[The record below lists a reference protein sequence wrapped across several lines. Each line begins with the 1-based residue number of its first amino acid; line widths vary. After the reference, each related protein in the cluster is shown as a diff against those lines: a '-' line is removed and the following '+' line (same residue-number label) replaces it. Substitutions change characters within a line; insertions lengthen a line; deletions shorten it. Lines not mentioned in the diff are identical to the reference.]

1 MLLVS
6 LRRCNFAAGNL
17 RMICKKWSTDFLHS
31 ERTIFH
37 HSLDDKAGLSSG
49 FSSQAESSVLGNSS
63 KKMSADTSLLCECLW
78 CLWAHWRL
86 LIMLISLSASKYIL
100 YNPRRIKKG
109 SRRVASLGD
118 DNDMMGPAWFHTS
131 YARCL
136 NFWTFLEP
144 WSPLLWGRSQNW
156 SQQGAAA
163 ENHALRGSAS
173 RLP

>member
-6 LRRCNFAAGNL
+6 LRRCNYL
-17 RMICKKWSTDFLHS
+17 RMVCKKWSTDFLHS

-49 FSSQAESSVLGNSS
+49 FSSQAESSALGNSS
-63 KKMSADTSLLCECLW
+63 ENMSADTSLLCECSW

-86 LIMLISLSASKYIL
+86 LISLSASKYIL
-100 YNPRRIKKG
+100 YDPRKIKKG
-109 SRRVASLGD
+109 SRRLASLGD
-118 DNDMMGPAWFHTS
+118 DNDMMGPA
-131 YARCL
+131 
-136 NFWTFLEP
+136 
-144 WSPLLWGRSQNW
+144 WGRSQNW